1 MQCDEYLP
9 LSKGQDIFGKFTI
22 KTTKVRKDGQLVLR
36 GVEIRRDEVNIYKV
50 VYMLSVLGK
59 CKIGRSTMESTIL
72 CFTS

>member
-1 MQCDEYLP
+1 

-22 KTTKVRKDGQLVLR
+22 KITKVRKDGQLVLR

-59 CKIGRSTMESTIL
+59 V
-72 CFTS
+72 